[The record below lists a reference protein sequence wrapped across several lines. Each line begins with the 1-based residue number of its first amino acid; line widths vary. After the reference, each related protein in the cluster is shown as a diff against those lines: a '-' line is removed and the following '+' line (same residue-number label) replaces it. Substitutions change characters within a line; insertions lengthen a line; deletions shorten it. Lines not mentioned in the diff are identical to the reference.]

1 MEQMKKKLHLG
12 KTNREKVTTF
22 GLVIALYVFVEI
34 LQRTGNLSNL
44 MRGQLV
50 PICAYMIMALSLN
63 LTVGILG
70 ELSLG
75 HAGFVSIG
83 AFTGITVASLLRP
96 VVSQNW
102 ILFVIALVAGGTLAG
117 IVGFLIGIPVLRL
130 RGDYLAI
137 VTLAFGEIVKSLVN
151 NLYIGFDQNGIHFA
165 FLHDTLNLAEG
176 GKKIIAGPMGATT
189 IPKVSTFLAGVLL
202 VLFCLYFLYR
212 LLGSK
217 MGRAIKAMRDNSIA
231 AESVGINIT
240 RYKLTA
246 FTMSAFMAGMGGV
259 LFGLNYSSIIAG
271 KFNVDLSILILVFV
285 VLGGLS
291 LSQIWG
297 LFGAANQL
305 HEALRAC
312 GAVAVAFYAGA
323 VEVKAFADPAA
334 LINRQRKRPCFRAAA
349 DGAEGKKQR
358 QNQRH
363 KQGDESLHRNH
374 PFAFFLQFNGTCFK
388 MQDSA

>member
-83 AFTGITVASLLRP
+83 AFTGVTVASLLRP

-285 VLGGLS
+285 VLGGLGNLRGSIIAAGVLTVLPELLRS
-291 LSQIWG
+291 LRDYRMLAYSIVLIAIMLITNNQILVQWWT
-297 LFGAANQL
+297 
-305 HEALRAC
+305 
-312 GAVAVAFYAGA
+312 
-323 VEVKAFADPAA
+323 
-334 LINRQRKRPCFRAAA
+334 QRKKDLKNMFTRLRKS
-349 DGAEGKKQR
+349 GQGGEG
-358 QNQRH
+358 
-363 KQGDESLHRNH
+363 
-374 PFAFFLQFNGTCFK
+374 
-388 MQDSA
+388 